1 MISAQTHEPEGR
13 AATDDARLVAR
24 LPLCD
29 LTAEEG
35 VVLDAF
41 LPEVL
46 AGVAR
51 VEVELDRVLVVALP
65 NKHTRTVRRKHAPHF
80 RAATTS
86 RTTSH

>member
-35 VVLDAF
+35 VVFDAF

-51 VEVELDRVLVVALP
+51 VEVELDRVLVVALR
-65 NKHTRTVRRKHAPHF
+65 NKQHTRTVRRKHAPHF
-80 RAATTS
+80 RATTS